1 MEHQYDFL
9 VIGSGLAGLTYALQ
23 VADYGKVA
31 ILSKASSCDT
41 NTSYAQG
48 GIAAVSSE
56 IDNFEK
62 HITDT
67 LIAGDGLC
75 NRKVVEMVVR
85 DAPGQI
91 QKLIEWGTDFD
102 RETTGRYNLA
112 REGGHSEHRIFH
124 HKDNTGFEI
133 QNVLTSRAKKHPNID
148 IFEYYFAI
156 DIITQHH
163 MGKLVKRYFSDIEC
177 YGAYVMDLKN
187 GLVHKFLSRVTLIAT
202 GGIGNLY
209 HITTNPLIATGDG
222 IAMVYRAK
230 GFIDNMEFVQLHPTA
245 LYNPGERPN
254 FLITE
259 ALRGHGAILRNH
271 KGEDFMPR
279 YDKRGSLAPRD
290 IVSRAIDNEMKT
302 SGDEYV
308 FLDCTHLDGND
319 LKESFPN
326 IFEKCMSL
334 GIDIR
339 VKMIPVVPAA
349 HFLCGGIRVDMNGCT
364 SIQRLYAAGECSS
377 TGLHGANRLASNS
390 LLEAMVY
397 ADNAAKHAI
406 AGYNLYGIQESI
418 PDWNDAGTT
427 HTEEMVLITQNYKEV
442 QQIFSYYVGILRS
455 NIRLKRAMD
464 RLWIIFNE
472 TEDLFA
478 TSKLSQKLCEL
489 RNMINAGYLIIKAAQ
504 QRKESRGLHYTIDY
518 PLKNHANNA
527 DM

>member
-1 MEHQYDFL
+1 MDHRYDFL
-9 VIGSGLAGLTYALQ
+9 VIGSGLAGLSYALQ
-23 VADYGKVA
+23 VAEYGKVA
-31 ILSKASSCDT
+31 VITKATLDET

-48 GIAAVSSE
+48 GIAAVSGE
-56 IDNFEK
+56 LDNFEK
-62 HITDT
+62 HINDT

-75 NRKVVEMVVR
+75 NRKVVEMVVKE
-85 DAPGQI
+85 APTQI
-91 QKLIEWGTDFD
+91 QKLVKWGTDFD
-102 RETTGRYNLA
+102 REKSGKYDLA
-112 REGGHSEHRIFH
+112 REGGHSEYRIFH

-133 QNVLTSRAKKHPNID
+133 QKVLSAIVAKHPNID
-148 IFEYYFAI
+148 IFEHYFAI

-163 MGKLVKRYFSDIEC
+163 MGKLVKRYFSDVEC
-177 YGAYVMDLKN
+177 YGAYILELGTGV
-187 GLVHKFLSRVTLIAT
+187 VHKFLSRVTLIAT

-209 HITTNPLIATGDG
+209 HITTNPQIATGDG

-230 GFIDNMEFVQLHPTA
+230 GIIDNMEFVQLHPTA

-279 YDKRGSLAPRD
+279 YDQRGSLAPRD

-308 FLDCTHLDGND
+308 FLDCTHLKKED
-319 LKESFPN
+319 LKQHFPN

-334 GIDIR
+334 GIDISK
-339 VKMIPVVPAA
+339 KMIPVVPAA
-349 HFLCGGIRVDMNGCT
+349 HFLCGGIKVDMNGCS
-364 SIQRLYAAGECSS
+364 SIQRLYAAGECTS

-397 ADNAAKHAI
+397 SDNSANH
-406 AGYNLYGIQESI
+406 SI
-418 PDWNDAGTT
+418 DHFRNYDVPENIPVWNDEGTT

-472 TEDLFA
+472 TEQLFA

-518 PLKNHANNA
+518 PLKNPANTA
-527 DM
+527 DK